1 MVHGCEQLFEWHGSL
16 IMLNGSSLAVLMHG
30 VTSYQWPT
38 YWRSARDSVTV
49 PIEGGSLGFAWGNGI
64 GFLESFY
71 MPQVAG

>member
-1 MVHGCEQLFEWHGSL
+1 MVHGCEQLFEWLGSL
-16 IMLNGSSLAVLMHG
+16 IMSNAGSLAVMMHG

-49 PIEGGSLGFAWGNGI
+49 PIEGGSLGFALGNVI
-64 GFLESFY
+64 GFSESSC